1 MLGRGVP
8 PGQCILIIYLYET
21 HNLQMTEA
29 VDHPAVTELIIC
41 TTCRPAGASR
51 DLPAAGEALLEAV
64 QIATWGLDDAQQ
76 ARIRVRGMA
85 CLSGCTRACTV
96 ALQAPGKYTYFFG
109 DLVADGVTATQV
121 LACAQLH
128 VYSTDGNLLRKE
140 RPERLRSGILA
151 RLPPLATIEPAEP

>member
-1 MLGRGVP
+1 
-8 PGQCILIIYLYET
+8 
-21 HNLQMTEA
+21 MTEA

-64 QIATWGLDDAQQ
+64 QVAIWDLDGAMQG
-76 ARIRVRGMA
+76 RIRVRGLA

-96 ALQAPGKYTYFFG
+96 AFQAPGKYTYFIG
-109 DLVADGVTATQV
+109 DLVADEATAAQV

-128 VYSTDGNLLRKE
+128 AYSTDGNLLRKE

-151 RLPPLATIEPAEP
+151 RLPPLATIEPAGP

>member
-1 MLGRGVP
+1 
-8 PGQCILIIYLYET
+8 
-21 HNLQMTEA
+21 MTEA

-41 TTCRPAGASR
+41 TTCRPAGVSR

-64 QIATWGLDDAQQ
+64 QIATWDLDEVMQ

-85 CLSGCTRACTV
+85 CLSGCARACTV
-96 ALQAPGKYTYFFG
+96 AFQAPGKYTYFFG
-109 DLVADGVTATQV
+109 DLVADEVTATQI

-128 VYSTDGNLLRKE
+128 AYSMDGNLSRKE

-151 RLPPLATIEPAEP
+151 RLPPLATIDPAGP

>member
-1 MLGRGVP
+1 
-8 PGQCILIIYLYET
+8 
-21 HNLQMTEA
+21 MTEA
-29 VDHPAVTELIIC
+29 IDHPAVTELIIC

-51 DLPAAGEALLEAV
+51 DLPAASEALLEAV
-64 QIATWGLDDAQQ
+64 QIATWDLDVALQ

-109 DLVADGVTATQV
+109 DLVADEVTATQV

-128 VYSTDGNLLRKE
+128 AYSTEGNLLRKE

-151 RLPPLATIEPAEP
+151 RLPPLATIEPAGS

>member
-1 MLGRGVP
+1 
-8 PGQCILIIYLYET
+8 
-21 HNLQMTEA
+21 MTEA
-29 VDHPAVTELIIC
+29 VDHPTVTELIIC

-76 ARIRVRGMA
+76 VRIHVRGMA
-85 CLSGCTRACTV
+85 CMSGCARACTV
-96 ALQAPGKYTYFFG
+96 AFQAPGIYTYFFG
-109 DLVADGVTATQV
+109 DLVADEVTATQI

-128 VYSTDGNLLRKE
+128 AYSMDGNLSRKE

-151 RLPPLATIEPAEP
+151 RLPPLATIEPAGP

>member
-1 MLGRGVP
+1 
-8 PGQCILIIYLYET
+8 
-21 HNLQMTEA
+21 MTEA

-64 QIATWGLDDAQQ
+64 QVATWGLDDAQQ

-109 DLVADGVTATQV
+109 DLVADGVTAIQV
-121 LACAQLH
+121 LACARLH

-140 RPERLRSGILA
+140 RPERLRSGILT
-151 RLPPLATIEPAEP
+151 RLPPLATIDPAGP

>member
-1 MLGRGVP
+1 
-8 PGQCILIIYLYET
+8 
-21 HNLQMTEA
+21 MTEA

-41 TTCRPAGASR
+41 TTCRPAGVSR

-76 ARIRVRGMA
+76 ARIHVRGMA
-85 CLSGCTRACTV
+85 CMSGCARACTV
-96 ALQAPGKYTYFFG
+96 ALQAPGKYTYYFG
-109 DLVADGVTATQV
+109 DLVADDTTAAEV

-128 VYSTDGNLLRKE
+128 AWSADGNLLRKE

-151 RLPPLATIEPAEP
+151 RLPSLATINPAGP

>member
-1 MLGRGVP
+1 
-8 PGQCILIIYLYET
+8 
-21 HNLQMTEA
+21 MTEA
-29 VDHPAVTELIIC
+29 VDQSAATELIIC

-64 QIATWGLDDAQQ
+64 QIATWGLEDAQQ
-76 ARIRVRGMA
+76 ARILVRGMA

-128 VYSTDGNLLRKE
+128 AYSTDGNLLRKE

-151 RLPPLATIEPAEP
+151 RLPPLATIDPAGS

>member
-1 MLGRGVP
+1 
-8 PGQCILIIYLYET
+8 
-21 HNLQMTEA
+21 MTEA
-29 VDHPAVTELIIC
+29 AFQPYIGPAVTELIIC
-41 TTCRPAGASR
+41 TTCRPAGVSR

-64 QIATWGLDDAQQ
+64 QIATWDLDVTLQS
-76 ARIRVRGMA
+76 RIRVRGLA

-128 VYSTDGNLLRKE
+128 ACSTNGNLLRKE
-140 RPERLRSGILA
+140 RPERLRSGMLA
-151 RLPPLATIEPAEP
+151 RLPPLATIESAGP

>member
-1 MLGRGVP
+1 MTDAVFL
-8 PGQCILIIYLYET
+8 PGARLAVA
-21 HNLQMTEA
+21 TEI
-29 VDHPAVTELIIC
+29 IIC
-41 TTCRPAGASR
+41 TTCRPAAASR
-51 DLPAAGEALLEAV
+51 DVPAAGEALLEAV
-64 QIATWGLDDAQQ
+64 QVATWDLDVALQSC
-76 ARIRVRGMA
+76 IRVRGVA

-128 VYSTDGNLLRKE
+128 AYSTDGNLRRKE

-151 RLPPLATIEPAEP
+151 RLPPLATLEPGGP